1 MLFQAQRV
9 TAAIMICLTAQPFLA
24 AAEDTA
30 VISTASSPSKVSH
43 DPRHTPLVKAVKLC
57 QDSVVNIHTE
67 RNGVEDTD
75 SRFFTP
81 KARKVTGM
89 GTGIIV
95 DERGYIVTN
104 YHVIQDVD
112 TITVTLHNGET
123 LMARPVSFDRKQD
136 MAIIQVNATAPLSVM
151 LMGTSTDVQLA
162 EQVFAVGN
170 PFGYGHTVTAGIVS
184 ALDRDVEVDETQ
196 AYENLIQTDAS
207 INPGNSGGPLLNVLG
222 EVIGINVAIRAGAQR
237 IGFAIPID
245 DARRT
250 VARLL
255 STERLNRVSHGVFAN
270 DVKTPEDQKLVVE
283 EIAAGSAAQRCGLQ
297 KGDTIRSVRGITIH
311 DNADLER
318 SLLDLPVG
326 KSVDVDVDRD
336 GKSVSL
342 NFIVGQGQQI
352 AKNVQQPATRTQVP
366 VRSVSNSVNSQKL
379 TVIRR
384 RVQSLFGMTLVNLTA
399 KEIAK
404 LPRDYKGGLRVASVN
419 NNSVAAKHRIQEGD
433 FLLGLDGFETL
444 NDANLEYILNS
455 NRMRKVRELKFT
467 IFRGSSALEGYM
479 PAPR

>member
-9 TAAIMICLTAQPFLA
+9 TAAIIFCLTAQPFLA
-24 AAEDTA
+24 AAEDTG
-30 VISTASSPSKVSH
+30 VISTASSPSKASR

-67 RNGVEDTD
+67 RNGVEETD

-89 GTGIIV
+89 GTGIVV

-136 MAIIQVNATAPLSVM
+136 MAIIQVNASEPLSVM
-151 LMGTSTDVQLA
+151 SMGTSTDVQLA

-184 ALDRDVEVDETQ
+184 ALGRDVEVDETQ

-222 EVIGINVAIRAGAQR
+222 QVIGINVAIRAGAQR

-245 DARRT
+245 DARQT

-270 DVKTPEDQKLVVE
+270 DVKSPDDQKLVIE
-283 EIAAGSAAQRCGLQ
+283 EIAAGSAAHRSGLQ
-297 KGDTIRSVRGITIH
+297 KGDTIRTVRGITIH

-326 KSVDVDVDRD
+326 KAVDVDVDRN
-336 GKSVSL
+336 GKSVTLS
-342 NFIVGQGQQI
+342 FIVGQGQQVVSN
-352 AKNVQQPATRTQVP
+352 ARHPTRSNQVP
-366 VRSVSNSVNSQKL
+366 VRSVSNAVDSQNL
-379 TVIRR
+379 SPIRS
-384 RVQSLFGMTLVNLTA
+384 RVQSLFGMTLVNLTP
-399 KEIAK
+399 KQVAK
-404 LPRDYKGGLRVASVN
+404 LPRDYKGGLRVASVSS
-419 NNSVAAKHRIQEGD
+419 NSLAAKHRIKEGD

-444 NDANLEYILNS
+444 NDGNLEYILNS
-455 NRMRKVRELKFT
+455 IHRRKVRELQFT
-467 IFRGSSALEGYM
+467 IFRGTSALEGYM